1 MLQKQTELVKAA
13 ARQLSTELGHQAGR
27 ERPPVAS
34 SIENA

>member
-13 ARQLSTELGHQAGR
+13 ARQLSTELGHQAER
-27 ERPPVAS
+27 EQPPVAS